1 MRAGG
6 ASGVVGGRMGCCEP
20 GPVYIPCSG
29 AGRSRPASSHRIGR
43 WLTRAPAAAPAPAA
57 VVSAAPS
64 SAATS
69 PISRPATMPQTQG
82 TSAGHATKTSEAG
95 FLPWTGRRARAGR
108 TLSSSSNRSFV
119 FATPETPGWKGGI
132 GLPKALHAM
141 WSPVS
146 LFTTCV
152 VPTTW
157 FTQMT
162 GCCRRPLFG
171 DLRRWRDQRRSS
183 WGGMDLRQGAGRAH
197 RCRSKPA
204 TDLSREARHGTLSPH
219 KNTEENTKQAQRSA
233 ASFSWHGVG
242 GHSGWAWGTGATVR
256 APHLSHSRVSHVT
269 QLSLELRCTC
279 TQFGSDL
286 KRRVW
291 GLVASRLALTMI
303 SIKGATALATALA
316 TAAIIP
322 AAALAFV
329 LVLPW
334 GVEDIIRADDL
345 V

>member
-57 VVSAAPS
+57 VASAAPF

-82 TSAGHATKTSEAG
+82 TSAGHATSEAG

-183 WGGMDLRQGAGRAH
+183 WGWDGPSTGRGPRTSLPLKASNRSFAGGKTRDAA
-197 RCRSKPA
+197 S
-204 TDLSREARHGTLSPH
+204 H
-219 KNTEENTKQAQRSA
+219 KNTPKHTGDATKRSVFLMARRGRAQRLGMGDGRDRPCA
-233 ASFSWHGVG
+233 ACAS
-242 GHSGWAWGTGATVR
+242 
-256 APHLSHSRVSHVT
+256 
-269 QLSLELRCTC
+269 LSL
-279 TQFGSDL
+279 GSL
-286 KRRVW
+286 
-291 GLVASRLALTMI
+291 S
-303 SIKGATALATALA
+303 
-316 TAAIIP
+316 
-322 AAALAFV
+322 
-329 LVLPW
+329 
-334 GVEDIIRADDL
+334 
-345 V
+345 

>member
-1 MRAGG
+1 MRVADSWRGLWGG
-6 ASGVVGGRMGCCEP
+6 GWPHGLLRARARVNA
-20 GPVYIPCSG
+20 CSG

-43 WLTRAPAAAPAPAA
+43 WLIRAPAAAPAPAA
-57 VVSAAPS
+57 VASAAPF

-82 TSAGHATKTSEAG
+82 TSAGHATSEAG

-183 WGGMDLRQGAGRAH
+183 WGWDGPSTGRGRAH

-204 TDLSREARHGTLSPH
+204 TDLSG
-219 KNTEENTKQAQRSA
+219 
-233 ASFSWHGVG
+233 
-242 GHSGWAWGTGATVR
+242 
-256 APHLSHSRVSHVT
+256 
-269 QLSLELRCTC
+269 ELRT
-279 TQFGSDL
+279 D
-286 KRRVW
+286 R
-291 GLVASRLALTMI
+291 
-303 SIKGATALATALA
+303 
-316 TAAIIP
+316 
-322 AAALAFV
+322 
-329 LVLPW
+329 
-334 GVEDIIRADDL
+334 
-345 V
+345 

>member
-1 MRAGG
+1 M
-6 ASGVVGGRMGCCEP
+6 VGGRMGCCEP

-57 VVSAAPS
+57 VASAAPS

-95 FLPWTGRRARAGR
+95 FLPWAGRRARAGR

-171 DLRRWRDQRRSS
+171 DLRRWRDRRRSS
-183 WGGMDLRQGAGRAH
+183 WGWDGPSTGRGRAH

-204 TDLSREARHGTLSPH
+204 TDLSG
-219 KNTEENTKQAQRSA
+219 
-233 ASFSWHGVG
+233 
-242 GHSGWAWGTGATVR
+242 
-256 APHLSHSRVSHVT
+256 
-269 QLSLELRCTC
+269 ELRT
-279 TQFGSDL
+279 D
-286 KRRVW
+286 R
-291 GLVASRLALTMI
+291 
-303 SIKGATALATALA
+303 
-316 TAAIIP
+316 
-322 AAALAFV
+322 
-329 LVLPW
+329 
-334 GVEDIIRADDL
+334 
-345 V
+345 

>member
-1 MRAGG
+1 MRVAGPLG
-6 ASGVVGGRMGCCEP
+6 RWVAAWAAASQGPCE
-20 GPVYIPCSG
+20 CLARG

-57 VVSAAPS
+57 VASAAPS

-82 TSAGHATKTSEAG
+82 TLAGRRHEDKRGTG

-157 FTQMT
+157 STQMT

-183 WGGMDLRQGAGRAH
+183 WGWDGPSTGRGRAH

-204 TDLSREARHGTLSPH
+204 TDLSRDARHVTLRENTDQVISE
-219 KNTEENTKQAQRSA
+219 NTETKCNVGFFMASPGA
-233 ASFSWHGVG
+233 AVGHGG
-242 GHSGWAWGTGATVR
+242 RRATVR
-256 APHLSHSRVSHVT
+256 VPHLSS
-269 QLSLELRCTC
+269 LSLSGLSGLSSRPLARAEVTC

-286 KRRVW
+286 KRRGV
-291 GLVASRLALTMI
+291 GS
-303 SIKGATALATALA
+303 SS
-316 TAAIIP
+316 
-322 AAALAFV
+322 
-329 LVLPW
+329 LPL
-334 GVEDIIRADDL
+334 GPDYDIH
-345 V
+345 

>member
-6 ASGVVGGRMGCCEP
+6 ASGVVAGRMGCCEP
-20 GPVYIPCSG
+20 GPVYMPCSG

-57 VVSAAPS
+57 VASAAPS

-69 PISRPATMPQTQG
+69 PISRPAIMPQTQG
-82 TSAGHATKTSEAG
+82 TSADHATKTSEVG
-95 FLPWTGRRARAGR
+95 FLPGTGRRARAGR
-108 TLSSSSNRSFV
+108 TLSSSSSRSFV

-183 WGGMDLRQGAGRAH
+183 WGWDGPSTGRGRAH

-204 TDLSREARHGTLSPH
+204 TDLSG
-219 KNTEENTKQAQRSA
+219 
-233 ASFSWHGVG
+233 
-242 GHSGWAWGTGATVR
+242 
-256 APHLSHSRVSHVT
+256 
-269 QLSLELRCTC
+269 ELRT
-279 TQFGSDL
+279 D
-286 KRRVW
+286 R
-291 GLVASRLALTMI
+291 
-303 SIKGATALATALA
+303 
-316 TAAIIP
+316 
-322 AAALAFV
+322 
-329 LVLPW
+329 
-334 GVEDIIRADDL
+334 
-345 V
+345 